1 MYEDEDLQ
9 THLFSTH
16 LLAVICCCVGRCEAG
31 FCGWSVFEV
40 DAGSE
45 HSQQLLLVLRD
56 VPLQKLLTGAQQTLE
71 GLHIDHCNART
82 TRETDTRKQRE
93 RHAHTQRERETHT
106 HTHTERDRHTHTER
120 DTHTQRNVFHYYK
133 KLIIFK
139 FLIIII
145 NINAMYLLFVISRRY
160 RTSMNTDV
168 IFQLLSLCSYL
179 NTWSLLLR
187 TRTPLEVY

>member
-9 THLFSTH
+9 THLFSTR

-82 TRETDTRKQRE
+82 PRERQTRANRERDTR
-93 RHAHTQRERETHT
+93 TETHT
-106 HTHTERDRHTHTER
+106 HTHTETDTHR

-139 FLIIII
+139 FLIII

-160 RTSMNTDV
+160 RTM
-168 IFQLLSLCSYL
+168 
-179 NTWSLLLR
+179 
-187 TRTPLEVY
+187 